1 VSDQIQTEHAKPTQ
15 QFLNIA
21 DIRDDVLILRNGELR
36 QVLEITA
43 LNFALKSEQE
53 QSAIIYQYQNFLNSL
68 QFPIQ
73 ILIQSRKL
81 ELTNY
86 LLSLQGRMSQSTSP
100 LIRNQIADYIDF
112 INRLINLGQIMEK
125 QFYVVVPL
133 ATSQIRARSLIGQL
147 LKRET
152 VAIEEKDLASAKAKL
167 QDRTETIRSG
177 LSSMGLQVTTLN
189 SEQVKQLLYT
199 TYNPAMAGGLS
210 TANTPVV
217 PDSRAQ

>member
-1 VSDQIQTEHAKPTQ
+1 MSSREQPKPTQ

-21 DIRDDVLILRNGELR
+21 DIRDDLIILRNGELR
-36 QVLEITA
+36 QVLEVTA

-86 LLSLQGRMSQSTSP
+86 LVTLQNRLSQSTSP
-100 LIRNQIADYIDF
+100 LIRDQIADYIDF
-112 INRLINLGQIMEK
+112 INRLINLGSIMEK

-133 ATSQIRARSLIGQL
+133 ATSAIRARSLIGQL

-152 VAIEEKDLASAKAKL
+152 VAINDKDMTSAKTKL
-167 QDRTETIRSG
+167 SDRTETVRSG
-177 LSSMGLQVTTLN
+177 LASLGLQVTTLEN
-189 SEQVKQLLYT
+189 EELKQLLYT
-199 TYNPAMAGGLS
+199 TYNPAVAGGLS

-217 PDSRAQ
+217 PESRTA